1 VFFQRIETKRASPNK
16 EQELLMTYK
25 PTGRPRGA
33 PLNNINHLKHGLYS
47 NHISV
52 KDDEQACPM
61 SEDKTSDELALAR
74 SRIKK
79 ILDKQGSVSSQE
91 WLSYEKAV
99 SHYIGQ
105 VITMLHMN
113 AVFGR
118 DKKAPLLTV
127 MDFIR
132 QANEDQNVK

>member
-1 VFFQRIETKRASPNK
+1 MAR
-16 EQELLMTYK
+16 K
-25 PTGRPRGA
+25 PTGRPPGA

-47 NHISV
+47 HHISV
-52 KDDEQACPM
+52 TDDEEICPM

-74 SRIKK
+74 SRIKS
-79 ILDKQGSVSSQE
+79 ILDKQGAVSAQE

-113 AVFGR
+113 AIFGR
-118 DKKAPLLTV
+118 DNKAPLLTV

-132 QANEDQNVK
+132 QANEDQNVQ

>member
-1 VFFQRIETKRASPNK
+1 
-16 EQELLMTYK
+16 MTYK

-47 NHISV
+47 HHISV
-52 KDDEQACPM
+52 KDDEENCPM

-74 SRIKK
+74 VRIKS
-79 ILDKQGSVSSQE
+79 ILDKQGSVPPEE

-99 SHYIGQ
+99 SHYLGQ
-105 VITMLHMN
+105 VITMLHKN
-113 AVFGR
+113 AIFGR
-118 DKKAPLLTV
+118 DNKTPLLTV

-132 QANEDQNVK
+132 QANEDQNVQ